1 MINEHV
7 NVWKVKDADGERGS
21 PGSFLFPLYFS
32 DKYCTAVQMWGHSP
46 FQVTC
51 TPVGMKLVANNMYVN
66 PSMCF
71 SRRYCL
77 TKHIHRMF
85 PWIAVKRL
93 KKFWLE
99 GKALVNFSPCHS
111 ETPVMW
117 CSFSYLR
124 RLIMTSLRWG
134 NQCNDR
140 SRVKFLKNRLKV
152 IKRSSMTS

>member
-1 MINEHV
+1 MGPFRNVRGTFCVCWEVLYSCTDVGSLSFLGDLHTCRNEAGCQQHV
-7 NVWKVKDADGERGS
+7 NS
-21 PGSFLFPLYFS
+21 
-32 DKYCTAVQMWGHSP
+32 
-46 FQVTC
+46 
-51 TPVGMKLVANNMYVN
+51 
-66 PSMCF
+66 SMF
-71 SRRYCL
+71 VLRRYCL

-85 PWIAVKRL
+85 PWISVKRL

-99 GKALVNFSPCHS
+99 GKALVHFSPCHS

-124 RLIMTSLRWG
+124 RLIMTSFRWG

-152 IKRSSMTS
+152 IKRSPMTS